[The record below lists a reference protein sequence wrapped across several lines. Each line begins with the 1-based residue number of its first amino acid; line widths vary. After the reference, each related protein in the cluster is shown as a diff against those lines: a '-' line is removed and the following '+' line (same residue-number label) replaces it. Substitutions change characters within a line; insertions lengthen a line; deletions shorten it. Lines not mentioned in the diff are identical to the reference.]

1 MDLRAHISP
10 RPGSSLNSDRL
21 LKVDIQYDG
30 VENQQHFSPAFNIGS
45 SQQTRIPAVLR
56 LSDANEAGPSNV
68 LVNTAKPPTSKAAG
82 KRKVTKT
89 TPKTPARR
97 NNKAVLPGIKLKT
110 TMVTRAMNPPPPSP
124 PRKKQCVDN
133 NSLLCNKAG
142 SSDSSRNS
150 SKRGGSDFRPPP
162 PALP

>member
-110 TMVTRAMNPPPPSP
+110 TMSSGGGE
-124 PRKKQCVDN
+124 
-133 NSLLCNKAG
+133 SLCFLDKALTSWIG
-142 SSDSSRNS
+142 
-150 SKRGGSDFRPPP
+150 
-162 PALP
+162 